1 MPHSSKLIRSSS
13 PSSASSLSSI
23 RMVTFTPI
31 DGGIRVESSTAT
43 FDVFPKKVSKDI
55 WTLQSHPEET
65 LENKKLVSWPGEYDF
80 QSVTMRAIG
89 QEQGKQVSF
98 SAVSDGIRMAFID
111 APILDW
117 SDADIEKLG
126 DIDVLVLAGDNPK
139 KITPLIESVD
149 PRVIILFETK
159 DGDLAGSAKA
169 CGQSSVTPVGE
180 FKVKPSTL
188 PQDSR
193 QVIVLG

>member
-1 MPHSSKLIRSSS
+1 
-13 PSSASSLSSI
+13 
-23 RMVTFTPI
+23 MVTFTPHV
-31 DGGIRVESSTAT
+31 GGVRVESSTGI
-43 FDVFPKKVSKDI
+43 FDVFPTKVEKDV

-80 QSVTMRAIG
+80 QSVTLRAIG

-98 SAVSDGIRMAFID
+98 NAVTEGIRMAFID

-117 SDADIEKLG
+117 SDAEIERLG
-126 DIDVLVLAGDNPK
+126 DIDVLVIAGDNPK

-159 DGDLAGSAKA
+159 DGDLSGSAKA
-169 CGQSSVTPVGE
+169 CGQSSVSPIGE

-193 QVIVLG
+193 QVVVLG